1 LELEKIENEQKY
13 IAKLTFVDQDE
24 EADKLQKL
32 MGTGRKQLP
41 GFVQLDFSDEDAII
55 LEGEFAS
62 NVLTLRGN
70 QEEVIIELTG
80 NFSQPEDDQYKLDG
94 EMIIELPS
102 AFYIRSDWTVTKDA
116 PQ

>member
-1 LELEKIENEQKY
+1 
-13 IAKLTFVDQDE
+13 
-24 EADKLQKL
+24 

-41 GFVQLDFSDEDAII
+41 GFVQLDSDDDDAVI
-55 LEGEFAS
+55 LQGEFAS

-80 NFSQPEDDQYKLDG
+80 NFSKPEDDQYKLDG
-94 EMIIELPS
+94 DMNIELPS
-102 AFYIRSDWTVTKDA
+102 AFYIRSDWTATKDA